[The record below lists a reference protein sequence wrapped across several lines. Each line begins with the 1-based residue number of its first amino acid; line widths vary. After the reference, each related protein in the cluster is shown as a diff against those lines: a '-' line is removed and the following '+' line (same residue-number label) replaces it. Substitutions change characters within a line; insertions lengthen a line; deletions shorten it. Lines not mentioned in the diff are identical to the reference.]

1 MTEAR
6 RIAFLAGTGL
16 FAGLGFLLLGVLVS
30 GGGIVIGALALPIL
44 MGAWAL
50 ASGRHCARPLAVA
63 LALVYAAVVGYVA
76 TTPWRGLAPL
86 PGQAREP
93 LDPHNHGLCPGC
105 AVAAGGHARSKRR
118 IVDSLVGEDLDRLIE
133 VIADV
138 LVI

>member
-93 LDPHNHGLCPGC
+93 LDPLMVGITMAFVL
-105 AVAAGGHARSKRR
+105 AALLLLVGTRARSAE
-118 IVDSLVGEDLDRLIE
+118 SWTP
-133 VIADV
+133 
-138 LVI
+138 